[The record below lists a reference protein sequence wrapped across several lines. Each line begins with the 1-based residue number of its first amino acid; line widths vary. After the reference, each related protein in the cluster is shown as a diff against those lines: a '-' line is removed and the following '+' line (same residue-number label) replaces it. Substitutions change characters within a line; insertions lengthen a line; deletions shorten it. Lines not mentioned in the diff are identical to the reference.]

1 MFELFEKAV
10 LTALGAAAL
19 TQKKGEEMVQEMK
32 SRYKISEEEGKAFL
46 ERIQEIARTGQQRS
60 AELAEA
66 EVKKALDRMGM
77 VAREDFERL
86 ERRVRALEALQVQNL
101 AVEAEDECLDS

>member
-1 MFELFEKAV
+1 MFELLEKAV
-10 LTALGAAAL
+10 LTAMGAVAL

-46 ERIQEIARTGQQRS
+46 ERIQELARTGQQRS
-60 AELAEA
+60 AEMAET

-77 VAREDFERL
+77 VSREDFERL
-86 ERRVRALEALQVQNL
+86 ERRVRALEALQAQG
-101 AVEAEDECLDS
+101 AAAEPETECSES

>member
-32 SRYKISEEEGKAFL
+32 SRYKISEDEGKAFL
-46 ERIQEIARTGQQRS
+46 ERIQEMARTGQQRS
-60 AELAEA
+60 AEMAEA

-77 VAREDFERL
+77 VSREDFERL
-86 ERRVRALEALQVQNL
+86 ERRVRALEALQVQS
-101 AVEAEDECLDS
+101 VTAEPETECSES

>member
-19 TQKKGEEMVQEMK
+19 TQKKGEELIQEMK
-32 SRYKISEEEGKAFL
+32 SRYKISEEEGRAFL
-46 ERIQEIARTGQQRS
+46 DRIQEMARTGQQKT
-60 AELAEA
+60 AEVAET

-77 VAREDFERL
+77 VSREDFDRL
-86 ERRVRALEALQVQNL
+86 ERRVRALEAIAAETTVSQP
-101 AVEAEDECLDS
+101 EDECLG

>member
-32 SRYKISEEEGKAFL
+32 ARYKISEEEGRAFL
-46 ERIQEIARTGQQRS
+46 ERIQEMARAGQKRT
-60 AELAEA
+60 AELAET

-77 VAREDFERL
+77 VPREEFDRL
-86 ERRVRALEALQVQNL
+86 ERRVRALEALQVQ
-101 AVEAEDECLDS
+101 DEEPGTEC

>member
-19 TQKKGEEMVQEMK
+19 TQKKGEELIQEMK
-32 SRYKISEEEGKAFL
+32 SRYKISEEEGRAFL
-46 ERIQEIARTGQQRS
+46 DRIQEMARTGQQKT
-60 AELAEA
+60 AEVAEA

-77 VAREDFERL
+77 VSRDDYDRL
-86 ERRVRALEALQVQNL
+86 ERRVRALEALAAESVTSQP
-101 AVEAEDECLDS
+101 EDECLG